1 MVFGRRTN
9 QFIKITTMDNVAFF
23 LRRDYQYI
31 RPNRMN
37 LQVLPLGMV
46 GELYIGGVGLARGYY
61 RAKEQTM
68 EKFLD
73 SPVSGSCSAIRAAA
87 GLWSTPTDLGK
98 IYHRYPGSNNRQV
111 GCIPEKL
118 LRERDDETVP
128 RSIHGARFCVRR
140 TG

>member
-1 MVFGRRTN
+1 
-9 QFIKITTMDNVAFF
+9 MDNVAFF

-73 SPVSGSCSAIRAAA
+73 SPVSGSCSAIRAASMF
-87 GLWSTPTDLGK
+87 LDFQD
-98 IYHRYPGSNNRQV
+98 I
-111 GCIPEKL
+111 KL
-118 LRERDDETVP
+118 TETY
-128 RSIHGARFCVRR
+128 RL
-140 TG
+140 